1 MTTVLTSDEV
11 VFNVH
16 RDFVEDAKLL
26 KQFNE
31 DIGNDCVHLPNV
43 DAGTFL
49 QMQHFFT
56 YGKLPDYDSVK
67 RVIVAADYVQ
77 YDKLVDHCAE
87 YIATKIIKGWTPER
101 IRYYFADL

>member
-1 MTTVLTSDEV
+1 MTSDEV

-16 RDFVEDAKLL
+16 RDLVEDAKLL
-26 KQFNE
+26 RMFSEEFENE
-31 DIGNDCVHLPNV
+31 YVKLPNV

-56 YGKLPDYDSVK
+56 YGRLPDYDSVK
-67 RVIVAADYVQ
+67 RVIIAADYMQ

-87 YIATKIIKGWTPER
+87 HIAKNIIKGMTPDQ
-101 IRYYFADL
+101 IRKYFEDF